1 MSYSNFRDCRDVMVT
16 FGGLMRTMAV
26 TKNPATAVISK
37 VTKKRVEIS
46 FKNGNKLHLTWRQ
59 FTFFR
64 DHYEIMRQ
72 YQVENADDASFRFK
86 TKKFEFIGLPIL
98 LLLINELESGN
109 YDYDC
114 KGKVVLDVGGFQGET
129 AVFFSGMGAKK
140 VVIYEP
146 VTANHRF

>member
-1 MSYSNFRDCRDVMVT
+1 MPFKYFIIIEPIYKIAVICLIQTSAIAGDVMVT

-37 VTKKRVEIS
+37 VTKKRVEIT
-46 FKNGNKLHLTWRQ
+46 FKNGNKLHLTWQQ

-86 TKKFEFIGLPIL
+86 NKKI
-98 LLLINELESGN
+98 
-109 YDYDC
+109 
-114 KGKVVLDVGGFQGET
+114 
-129 AVFFSGMGAKK
+129 
-140 VVIYEP
+140 
-146 VTANHRF
+146 